1 MNMKNIIREF
11 EKKNKFGKPEIYC
24 VVKRA
29 EGFSLLKK
37 ETQTFG
43 FVIKH
48 ITHYY
53 DNLQKLEKV
62 IEKIYWK
69 L

>member
-1 MNMKNIIREF
+1 MKNIILEF
-11 EKKNKFGKPEIYC
+11 EKKNKFGKPEIYW
-24 VVKRA
+24 VVKRV

>member
-1 MNMKNIIREF
+1 MKNIIREF

-24 VVKRA
+24 VVKHA

>member
-1 MNMKNIIREF
+1 MKNIVRQF
-11 EKKNKFGKPEIYC
+11 EKKNKFGKPEIYW
-24 VVKRA
+24 VVKRV

-37 ETQTFG
+37 EDLTFG
-43 FVIKH
+43 FLIKN